1 MNFGGFSWRRFF
13 GISAFKSRISRK
25 IGIPLT
31 ASGRRRKL
39 GASIFN
45 IFGSIAGT
53 LAAKAAK
60 QGKSNLKTP
69 SETLS
74 DQPSPNGVYFCE
86 VKGVT
91 HKNDDGTSRMAAQQ
105 LCSVGDAVKLVPEPN
120 NAHDKN
126 AIRVLLQAGQQIGY
140 ISARQAARFNGKVH
154 LLTATV
160 YSQVKDEW
168 GNDTVKLRVMNSSE
182 QQAHKARP
190 STTKGQSPSL
200 DLLSAV
206 QATQAAASETAKKE
220 GWQSAFIYFENAARG
235 LYQVVLASNAEHIR
249 QTIQEGLILVGYI
262 GANDSSKGIQF
273 AFALE
278 DGIPT
283 TGQVAKRF
291 LTNAQDWVVT
301 RSKNL
306 CAQKGIAAPIVHE
319 FEATKKK

>member
-1 MNFGGFSWRRFF
+1 V
-13 GISAFKSRISRK
+13 SRK

-45 IFGSIAGT
+45 IFGSIVGT
-53 LAAKAAK
+53 LAARAAK
-60 QGKSNLKTP
+60 QEESNAKTP
-69 SETLS
+69 SEALS
-74 DQPSPNGVYFCE
+74 EPPSPTGVYFCE

-91 HKNDDGTSRMAAQQ
+91 HGNHAATQK
-105 LCSVGDAVKLVPEPN
+105 LCSIGDAVKLVPEPN

-126 AIRVLLQAGQQIGY
+126 AIRVLLQTGQQIGY
-140 ISARQAARFNGKVH
+140 ISARQAARFVGKVH

-160 YSQVKDEW
+160 HSRVKDEW

-182 QQAHKARP
+182 QQAHKAHP
-190 STTKGQSPSL
+190 SATKGQSPSL

-206 QATQAAASETAKKE
+206 QATQAAASETTKKE
-220 GWQSAFIYFENAARG
+220 GWQSTFIYFENAARE

-262 GANDSSKGIQF
+262 GANDSPKGIQF

-283 TGQVAKRF
+283 TGPVAKRF

-306 CAQKGIAAPIVHE
+306 CAQKGMAAPVVHD
-319 FEATKKK
+319 FELKKS